1 VKLESTKDK
10 ASAKRTYLEAVVGS
24 VVEPGDDGKL
34 YLMRRTATGPVYA
47 ISSSGVVEKAVIPA
61 SPRGARLTIIKVAKG
76 RLAAQFVRDTSDDS
90 AEVVIRITDLQSG
103 KNIGEYTHSNY
114 QIGSAL
120 ACYSPDSFVFLAPGE
135 DYKLTVV
142 TAEGK

>member
-1 VKLESTKDK
+1 
-10 ASAKRTYLEAVVGS
+10 
-24 VVEPGDDGKL
+24 
-34 YLMRRTATGPVYA
+34 M
-47 ISSSGVVEKAVIPA
+47 
-61 SPRGARLTIIKVAKG
+61 
-76 RLAAQFVRDTSDDS
+76 RDTSDDS